1 MTRTVT
7 PYPVGVA
14 VGQQKKIQKKLE
26 KMAVLA
32 AAALLDE
39 LMGRNRNIAPNDK
52 AKELNWEDPEVMC
65 FCVLCC
71 IADVVLLHVCKSIDV
86 YVFLISSK
94 QGWRF

>member
-1 MTRTVT
+1 VLLSNNKRR
-7 PYPVGVA
+7 A
-14 VGQQKKIQKKLE
+14 KKFE

-65 FCVLCC
+65 LCVMFC
-71 IADVVLLHVCKSIDV
+71 IAGVVELYVCV
-86 YVFLISSK
+86 
-94 QGWRF
+94 

>member
-1 MTRTVT
+1 MT

-14 VGQQKKIQKKLE
+14 VEQQKKSQKAE

-65 FCVLCC
+65 LCVLFCVG
-71 IADVVLLHVCKSIDV
+71 DVMLLHVCKSVDA
-86 YVFLISSK
+86 YVFMISCK
-94 QGWRF
+94 QCWRF